1 MDKPLQWAIGRI
13 LDIIANKFYG
23 DITLKFENGKLV
35 HLEYRQS
42 EKPPAAA
49 LTPQAESRQSHKA

>member
-1 MDKPLQWAIGRI
+1 MHKALEWGISRI

-35 HLEYRQS
+35 HLEHRQS
-42 EKPPAAA
+42 EKPP
-49 LTPQAESRQSHKA
+49 LTAQAESRQSHKA